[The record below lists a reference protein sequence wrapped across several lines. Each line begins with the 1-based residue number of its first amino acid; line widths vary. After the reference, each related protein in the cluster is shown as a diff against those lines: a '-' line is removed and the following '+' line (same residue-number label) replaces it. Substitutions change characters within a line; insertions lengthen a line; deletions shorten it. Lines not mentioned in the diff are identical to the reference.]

1 MIGSMRTSWRGWDGE
16 GVAEEPNREVGSME
30 VAIRIWTTVVGL
42 GNRKDIHQ
50 QNAQERY
57 PAQSVERADA
67 VWLAD
72 REWLRIHSDGIR
84 RHPSTPIRS
93 IAERKFCKTG
103 RYGHS
108 NYDREWYVV

>member
-1 MIGSMRTSWRGWDGE
+1 M
-16 GVAEEPNREVGSME
+16 AEEPNREVGSME
-30 VAIRIWTTVVGL
+30 VAIRIWITVVGL

-72 REWLRIHSDGIR
+72 RRWFRIHSEGIR

-93 IAERKFCKTG
+93 IAERRFCKTG